1 MANWSRL
8 EASDRPTSDIVAMIL
23 LSKYPEAL
31 IWAHLGLLEAS
42 RGQIKQTMVGIKVVY
57 GILEQVG
64 SLQQAQK

>member
-1 MANWSRL
+1 MMS
-8 EASDRPTSDIVAMIL
+8 
-23 LSKYPEAL
+23 LSGDPETL

-42 RGQIKQTMVGIKVVY
+42 KGQTTQTLVGIKVVY